1 MCGALVYH
9 WKVVIPFAD
18 NGLLPQLTDVM
29 QRVLLASGVL
39 FFDLLE
45 VQPSCSGSLRALKP
59 PLGPIAHDDRRLVLH
74 EDPD

>member
-45 VQPSCSGSLRALKP
+45 VQP
-59 PLGPIAHDDRRLVLH
+59 
-74 EDPD
+74 